1 MEGDYYMG
9 NKRNQWHPAFYAAM
23 QLELAENKNDLSF
36 QSEVGLNTMPIL
48 VDVLV
53 IRKSTDRPI
62 KNEIGRF
69 FKGHNLIEYKS
80 PQDELNIDTFFK
92 GLGYACLYKA
102 KGEKVNSIAFDD
114 MTLTFVRNGKPT
126 KLFKQLQKQG
136 FEIQQISKGIYRISE
151 EFLFEIHMIV
161 SNELPMEEH
170 IWLAVLT
177 DNLSR
182 DQAENLILCTNEL
195 QKKDE
200 KEHGDSV
207 LQVAMN
213 ANKLLFDELKEDPKM
228 CEALRELMRP
238 EMEAAIKEAEDK
250 KDVIIAEKDA
260 LLAEKND
267 LIVLLQAQLAEAQ
280 KKSNA

>member
-1 MEGDYYMG
+1 MG

-23 QLELAENKNDLSF
+23 QFEL
-36 QSEVGLNTMPIL
+36 
-48 VDVLV
+48 
-53 IRKSTDRPI
+53 
-62 KNEIGRF
+62 
-69 FKGHNLIEYKS
+69 
-80 PQDELNIDTFFK
+80 
-92 GLGYACLYKA
+92 
-102 KGEKVNSIAFDD
+102 
-114 MTLTFVRNGKPT
+114 
-126 KLFKQLQKQG
+126 
-136 FEIQQISKGIYRISE
+136 
-151 EFLFEIHMIV
+151 V
-161 SNELPMEEH
+161 SNELPMKEH

-182 DQAENLILCTNEL
+182 NQAENLILSTNEL

-238 EMEAAIKEAEDK
+238 EMEAEINAAVSAAVEEAVK
-250 KDVIIAEKDA
+250 KAENKADAIIAEKDA